1 MYDLEEQEQIAALK
15 AFWKEYG
22 RLVIAGISAF
32 VIGVA
37 GVQGWRYYQRTTAEQ
52 ASGLYAKLEDAVN
65 KGDVN
70 EIRAMGTEIQSRFG
84 STAYASMAA
93 LVMAKTEYE
102 DGKVESAAKQLEWA
116 LEHAKSED
124 VRAIA
129 RLRLAAVVL
138 DQDKHEQALKLL
150 DAPVTDAF
158 TPLYSD
164 LRGDVLVGLGKV
176 AEARAAYQQA
186 LDKSPPAST
195 WRNIVQL
202 KLDALGT
209 SQ

>member
-22 RLVIAGISAF
+22 RLVIAGVSAF

-65 KGDVN
+65 KGDAN

-129 RLRLAAVVL
+129 RLRLAAVML
-138 DQDKHEQALKLL
+138 DQNKHEQAIKLL

-164 LRGDVLVGLGKV
+164 LRGDILVGQGKV

-195 WRNIVQL
+195 WRSIVQL